1 MILEQVG
8 ELCTYSLRKRR
19 GRPPVIRC
27 DPDMWSG
34 IDHDRRPI
42 ARPSGTGHNRRIAA
56 QRADRQVRSSFT
68 TSPNLG
74 QPADGSSLESASAAN
89 LIGSA
94 SCCPTDI
101 HDPKRMKVSELL
113 DPGTGAFSR
122 ETHRSPLNLQG
133 SSTDHDSFANTSD
146 PSEASRIV
154 HDWS

>member
-27 DPDMWSG
+27 DPHMWSG

-42 ARPSGTGHNRRIAA
+42 ATSSETGLNTRIAA
-56 QRADRQVRSSFT
+56 QRADSHVRSSAT

-74 QPADGSSLESASAAN
+74 QPADGSSLESEPAAN
-89 LIGSA
+89 LIGST
-94 SCCPTDI
+94 SFCPTDI
-101 HDPKRMKVSELL
+101 HEPKRMKVSELL
-113 DPGTGAFSR
+113 DPGPGGLSR